1 MLGRPR
7 TAVADEFEIGA
18 LDLDA
23 YLRRIGYAGER
34 RPTLAALEAVHLAH
48 ATTIPFE
55 NLDILLGRGVRLDM
69 ASLQAKLVAGGRGGY
84 CFEQNLLF
92 AAALERIGFGV
103 TRLAARVRYRARA
116 LMPRTHMTLI
126 ADAGGIRWLCDVG
139 FGGEGLMKPVPFG
152 SGEAARQFAWSY
164 RVVPEGGAWVLQSL
178 REGSWLDLYAFTM
191 EPQHH
196 VDYVVANHFTST
208 HPESRFVRTLTAQL
222 SKPEVRWVL
231 RGMEL
236 VEDRGERV
244 TTRVLSGEEE
254 LLSLLERTFGLR
266 FPPGTRFK
274 TGQA

>member
-1 MLGRPR
+1 M
-7 TAVADEFEIGA
+7 AVADEFEIAA

-34 RPTLAALEAVHLAH
+34 RPSFAALEAMHLAH

-69 ASLQAKLVAGGRGGY
+69 AALQAKLVAGRRGGY

-103 TRLAARVRYRARA
+103 ARLGARVRYRAPA

-126 ADAGGIRWLCDVG
+126 VEAGGMRWLCDVG
-139 FGGEGLMKPVPFG
+139 FGAEGLLKPVPFG
-152 SGEAARQFAWSY
+152 SGEAARQSAWSY
-164 RVVPEGGAWVLQSL
+164 RVVPEEGAWVLQSL

-208 HPESRFVRTLTAQL
+208 HSESRFVRTLTAQL
-222 SKPEVRWVL
+222 ATPEARWML
-231 RGMEL
+231 RGMEI

-244 TTRVLSGEEE
+244 TTRVLSGEED
-254 LLSLLERTFGLR
+254 LLSVLADTFGLH
-266 FPPGTRFK
+266 FPPGTRF
-274 TGQA
+274 QARGA